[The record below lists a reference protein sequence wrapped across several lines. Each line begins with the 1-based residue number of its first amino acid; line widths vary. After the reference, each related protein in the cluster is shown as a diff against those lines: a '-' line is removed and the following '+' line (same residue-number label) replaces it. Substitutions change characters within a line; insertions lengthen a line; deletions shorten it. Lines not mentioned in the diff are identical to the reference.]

1 MKDEI
6 YNEINLKI
14 ININAMQDSKEK
26 DKEIAKLI
34 SYATYMYYTGNLEGS
49 NYRLLLT
56 NLKDKKRQ
64 DIINNYE
71 NNRIKNFIKYND
83 ELINYFYLI
92 YYRYQKYNLDYID
105 DYIDYKNIS
114 FAMNEFLKY
123 LNIYDLFH
131 NLLDNKMIGKSSI
144 INESNLTINN
154 YDNSY
159 IVIGNFLKHNLLYY
173 DLFVHEIGHAYVNKI
188 LKDRKIYNPNSLYK
202 EIIPITFER
211 IFIDYLKENNLIN
224 LGDLKRLIINE
235 ETMRLVEL
243 SYTLKTC
250 DVLKNDEYQLI
261 NNDIFKIN
269 DIKEIYSFDYHY
281 YAIAN
286 IVSIYL
292 LNIYKQDKEKFINN
306 LPSIIN
312 EISAITL
319 KSVFSKYFDYNLI
332 TTYLENYLRE
342 QKIITK

>member
-1 MKDEI
+1 
-6 YNEINLKI
+6 
-14 ININAMQDSKEK
+14 
-26 DKEIAKLI
+26 
-34 SYATYMYYTGNLEGS
+34 
-49 NYRLLLT
+49 
-56 NLKDKKRQ
+56 
-64 DIINNYE
+64 
-71 NNRIKNFIKYND
+71 
-83 ELINYFYLI
+83 
-92 YYRYQKYNLDYID
+92 
-105 DYIDYKNIS
+105 
-114 FAMNEFLKY
+114 
-123 LNIYDLFH
+123 
-131 NLLDNKMIGKSSI
+131 
-144 INESNLTINN
+144 
-154 YDNSY
+154 
-159 IVIGNFLKHNLLYY
+159 
-173 DLFVHEIGHAYVNKI
+173 
-188 LKDRKIYNPNSLYK
+188 
-202 EIIPITFER
+202 
-211 IFIDYLKENNLIN
+211 
-224 LGDLKRLIINE
+224 
-235 ETMRLVEL
+235 MRLVEL

-250 DVLKNDEYQLI
+250 DVLKNSEYQLI